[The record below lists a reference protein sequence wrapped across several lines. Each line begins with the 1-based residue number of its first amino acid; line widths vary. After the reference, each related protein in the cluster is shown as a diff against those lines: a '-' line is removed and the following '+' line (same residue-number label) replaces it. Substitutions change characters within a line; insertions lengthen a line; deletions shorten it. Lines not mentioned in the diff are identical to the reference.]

1 MANQRKGGM
10 YAGKPTSSRFKG
22 VTWDKRANKWL
33 AQIVVK
39 GQGRSLGRYL
49 DETDAAR
56 AYDRAAREAWGSYAR
71 CNFEDS

>member
-1 MANQRKGGM
+1 
-10 YAGKPTSSRFKG
+10 

-49 DETDAAR
+49 VEADAAH
-56 AYDRAAREAWGSYAR
+56 AYDRAAREAWGSFAR
-71 CNFEDS
+71 CNFED

>member
-49 DETDAAR
+49 DETEAAH
-56 AYDRAAREAWGSYAR
+56 AYDRAAREAWGEFAR
-71 CNFEDS
+71 LNFPD